1 MSLDLHAEGI
11 ELTAD
16 LRDQI
21 ERSLSYALDRFD
33 SHIVKKTIHL
43 VDVNGPK
50 GGVDKQCKIVVQVRG
65 QQPVVVEAVDSSI
78 SAAVDRAA
86 DRASQ
91 AVHRVVDR
99 SREFTHVRA
108 GSTGPVEEMEVGTKS
123 S

>member
-11 ELTAD
+11 ELTTD

-21 ERSLSYALDRFD
+21 ERSLSFALARFD
-33 SHIVKKTIHL
+33 SHIIRTTIHL

-65 QQPVVVEAVDSSI
+65 QQPVVVEEIDASI

-91 AVHRVVDR
+91 AVHRAVDR
-99 SREFTHVRA
+99 TRQFDRVRA
-108 GSTGPVEEMEVGTKS
+108 GSAEPLEEVANKS
-123 S
+123 I